1 MHPDP
6 PALLGRHSKRS
17 RVVWHPGSTPPY
29 SSLWMTLQRF
39 GMLNQPTRC
48 AFAQDFLVH
57 PNVSAR
63 ISLDLHGEG
72 AGNNAASPV
81 RLRRFSRVLREPF
94 ETFRHACV
102 GQFPRAVWP
111 FFGDFS
117 ACPDCLREGFHS
129 VLFSFNGLDR
139 CPVHG
144 APLSGRICCETLSN
158 AVELQEKSTLF
169 GTCRCGAVFLS
180 FAAARSPKDNPA
192 RDRALGEVADW
203 LMHAGSRCWLGPP
216 NPPGS
221 KVSWAQF
228 AQRVVQLK
236 IALDLPGAIP
246 RWATVSDASPWD
258 PCTLAVMTCGSA
270 RMQGS
275 DPDLQGSGVQWL
287 DGRHAHPYAY
297 QRTVFGDFKAI
308 CRYLRRHTLGKGRGW
323 IARFARANDT
333 LTVQRMLMAGGE
345 DARRAWAVL
354 IWWQTCI
361 RDLRLENWLTSRP
374 FRWGSVPGIPALVDQ
389 RTRNKSGLA
398 GANAVQEWIAR
409 WVSAIGLVAFWRN
422 AAQKAALDSAPSLAM
437 IGKGI
442 SGARA
447 LPDWSLGI
455 SRDEQLVLCVEHS
468 GSPCWRAAER
478 LDKIERQ
485 ARSSA
490 CAAQRLERVRA
501 ACTPPCLW
509 FHGDTAEWSSGA
521 GPVLDGLHDGKR
533 HRLLP
538 ARLKLW
544 FAVLPWTQA
553 PCAGRAFV
561 ARCLSLPLAATGPSP
576 SQAVRHLKYA
586 VKRYQNSRQARAGSG
601 GSGPQQ

>member
-1 MHPDP
+1 MHTDP

-39 GMLNQPTRC
+39 WMLNQPTRG
-48 AFAQDFLVH
+48 AFAQDFRVH
-57 PNVSAR
+57 PSASAR
-63 ISLDLHGEG
+63 MSLDPHGPAG
-72 AGNNAASPV
+72 AVCPV
-81 RLRRFSRVLREPF
+81 RLRRFARVLREPL
-94 ETFRHACV
+94 EVFRHACV

-111 FFGDFS
+111 FFGNFA

-129 VLFSFNGLDR
+129 VLFSFGGLGR

-144 APLSGRICCETLSN
+144 ALLSDRACCETLSN
-158 AVELQEKSTLF
+158 AMVLHETSTPF
-169 GTCRCGAVFLS
+169 GTCRCGAVFLA
-180 FAAARSPKDNPA
+180 FAAARSPKGYPE

-216 NPPGS
+216 HPPGVEAS
-221 KVSWAQF
+221 LARF
-228 AQRVVQLK
+228 TQRVAQLK

-246 RWATVSDASPWD
+246 RWAAASDASPWD
-258 PCTLAVMTCGSA
+258 PSTLAIMTCGSA

-275 DPDLQGSGVQWL
+275 DLGLQGSGVQWL

-297 QRTVFGDFKAI
+297 QQTVFGDFKAI
-308 CRYLRRHTLGKGRGW
+308 CRYLRHHTLGKGRGW
-323 IARFARANDT
+323 ITRFARASDT
-333 LTVQRMLMAGGE
+333 LTVQRMLMTGGE
-345 DARRAWAVL
+345 EARRAWAVL

-361 RDLRLENWLTSRP
+361 RDLRLENWRNARP
-374 FRWGSVPGIPALVDQ
+374 FRWGGVPGIPALIDPCDRCQ
-389 RTRNKSGLA
+389 ADKSSQ
-398 GANAVQEWIAR
+398 ANANAAQEWIAR
-409 WVSAIGLVAFWRN
+409 WVSAIGLVAFWRP
-422 AAQKAALDSAPSLAM
+422 AAQTAALDSAPSLAM
-437 IGKGI
+437 IGKGL

-455 SRDEQLVLCVEHS
+455 SQNDRLVLCVERS
-468 GSPCWRAAER
+468 GDPCWRATAR
-478 LDKIERQ
+478 LDKSERQ
-485 ARSSA
+485 ARSRA

-509 FHGDTAEWSSGA
+509 FHDDTAEWTSGP
-521 GPVLDGLHDGKR
+521 GPLPAELPNGKK

-538 ARLKLW
+538 ATLKLW
-544 FAVLPWTQA
+544 FAVFPWTQA

-561 ARCLSLPLAATGPSP
+561 ARCLNLPLVATGPSP

-601 GSGPQQ
+601 GSGQQQ